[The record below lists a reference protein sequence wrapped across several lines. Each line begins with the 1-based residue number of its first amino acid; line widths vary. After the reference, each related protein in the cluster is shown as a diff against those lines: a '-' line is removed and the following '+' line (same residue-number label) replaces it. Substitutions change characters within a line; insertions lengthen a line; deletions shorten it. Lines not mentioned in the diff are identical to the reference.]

1 MNEVIL
7 PRKRQQQIFN
17 VQMIFALIVT
27 ILEMI
32 PKLGHTAGNIFQ
44 LVFLCLVIG
53 LNFYI
58 QFKRK
63 NPSKLN
69 HEITRWITLW
79 LFSGYFIDVWLA
91 TVIIYYF
98 SNFFPHA
105 HGSSC
110 QVFKTLYCLLEI
122 WPDSFSFLRSSG

>member
-32 PKLGHTAGNIFQ
+32 PKRGHTAGNIFQ

-53 LNFYI
+53 LNFYV

-91 TVIIYYF
+91 TGNYLLL
-98 SNFFPHA
+98 
-105 HGSSC
+105 
-110 QVFKTLYCLLEI
+110 FK
-122 WPDSFSFLRSSG
+122 FLAPCPWILVPGLRDIVLFA

>member
-7 PRKRQQQIFN
+7 PRKRWQQIFN

-32 PKLGHTAGNIFQ
+32 PKRGHTAGNILQ

-53 LNFYI
+53 LNFYV

-69 HEITRWITLW
+69 HEITRWINLW
-79 LFSGYFIDVWLA
+79 LSSGYFIDVWLA
-91 TVIIYYF
+91 TGNYLLL
-98 SNFFPHA
+98 
-105 HGSSC
+105 
-110 QVFKTLYCLLEI
+110 FK
-122 WPDSFSFLRSSG
+122 FLAPCPWILVPGLQDIVLFA

>member
-7 PRKRQQQIFN
+7 PRKRWQQIFN

-32 PKLGHTAGNIFQ
+32 PI
-44 LVFLCLVIG
+44 VFLCLVIG
-53 LNFYI
+53 LNFYV

-69 HEITRWITLW
+69 HEITRWINLW
-79 LFSGYFIDVWLA
+79 LFNGYFIDVWLA
-91 TVIIYYF
+91 TGNYLLL
-98 SNFFPHA
+98 
-105 HGSSC
+105 
-110 QVFKTLYCLLEI
+110 FK
-122 WPDSFSFLRSSG
+122 FLAPCPWILVPGLQDIVLFA

>member
-7 PRKRQQQIFN
+7 PRKRWQQIFN

-32 PKLGHTAGNIFQ
+32 PKRGHTAGNIFQ

-53 LNFYI
+53 LNFYV

-63 NPSKLN
+63 TP
-69 HEITRWITLW
+69 
-79 LFSGYFIDVWLA
+79 
-91 TVIIYYF
+91 YYF
-98 SNFFPHA
+98 SNFLPHA

-110 QVFKTLYCLLEI
+110 QVFKTSYCSLEI